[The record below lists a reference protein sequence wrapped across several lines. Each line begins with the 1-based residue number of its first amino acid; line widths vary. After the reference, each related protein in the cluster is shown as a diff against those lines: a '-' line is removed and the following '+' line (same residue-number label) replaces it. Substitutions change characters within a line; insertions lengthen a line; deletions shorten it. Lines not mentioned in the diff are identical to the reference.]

1 MAELPASV
9 RVALWVTH
17 AWSGGT
23 TLTHALEQALPDVD
37 HTEGI
42 VEQVRLWRDL
52 GESALLVALP
62 GPGDLGG
69 LPRSGPIATGAA
81 VEAGEALF
89 VPALGGLL
97 VPEHSTFG
105 SAGAEGHRIDWM
117 AHDADPIPPHR
128 LEALDLADVER
139 QLRRR
144 MLVAIDELDGIG
156 GRPWADELARDLVD
170 DRLGTDWALPPSL
183 PDKARKVIGLAATL
197 SLAASMGRES
207 SGALSA
213 ALSAAH
219 EQHRSAALR
228 TLHRDAERAL
238 ADATNAACA
247 ALAGWVPTQ

>member
-9 RVALWVTH
+9 RIALWVTH
-17 AWSGGT
+17 AWSGAT
-23 TLTHALEQALPDVD
+23 TLGDAVSRALPDVD
-37 HTEGI
+37 HTEGL
-42 VEQVRLWRDL
+42 VGQLDLWHDL

-62 GPGDLGG
+62 GPGDTTG

-105 SAGAEGHRIDWM
+105 SAGAEGHRVDWM
-117 AHDADPIPPHR
+117 AHDADPVPPHR
-128 LEALDLADVER
+128 LEALDPAQIER

-144 MLVAIDELDGIG
+144 MLAAIEELDDIG
-156 GRPWADELARDLVD
+156 GTPWADDLSRDLLD

-183 PDKARKVIGLAATL
+183 PDRARKVIGLAGII
-197 SLAASMGRES
+197 SLAARMGLRS
-207 SGALSA
+207 SGT
-213 ALSAAH
+213 LSAAH
-219 EQHRSAALR
+219 ERSRADALAAL
-228 TLHRDAERAL
+228 HREAERGL

-247 ALAGWVPTQ
+247 AVAGWVPAR

>member
-23 TLTHALEQALPDVD
+23 TLTNALQRALPDVD
-37 HTEGI
+37 HTEGLL
-42 VEQVRLWRDL
+42 EQVRLWHDL

-62 GPGDLGG
+62 GPGDLAG
-69 LPRSGPIATGAA
+69 LPRCGPIATDAA
-81 VEAGEALF
+81 LEAGEALF

-117 AHDADPIPPHR
+117 AHDADPVAPHR
-128 LEALDLADVER
+128 LEALDLSEVER

-144 MLVAIDELDGIG
+144 MLVAINELDDIG

-170 DRLGTDWALPPSL
+170 DRLGADWALPPTL
-183 PDKARKVIGLAATL
+183 PVKARKVIGLAATL
-197 SLAASMGRES
+197 SLAASMGQES
-207 SGALSA
+207 SRALSS

-219 EQHRSAALR
+219 EHHRSAALR
-228 TLHRDAERAL
+228 SLHRDAERAL
-238 ADATNAACA
+238 ADAANAACA
-247 ALAGWVPTQ
+247 AFAGWVPTR